1 MKWKQGLKRVQP
13 KCPKCGYPIGL
24 TTRRDVLCKSCGA
37 MLEDDRAY
45 NMKLYLIFLAIIMV
59 VASVAPL
66 YLSIPVVAVLVLAVL
81 GSMRFIEK
89 RGD

>member
-1 MKWKQGLKRVQP
+1 
-13 KCPKCGYPIGL
+13 
-24 TTRRDVLCKSCGA
+24 

-45 NMKLYLIFLAIIMV
+45 NMKLYLIFLAIVMV

-66 YLSIPVVAVLVLAVL
+66 YVSIPVVAVLVLAVV

-89 RGD
+89 RED